1 MMESSYTD
9 RGVYTKAIHTLGTK
23 ATHTKGLRL
32 HRLIYLA
39 ANSKGVFLFSEYV
52 GPLLIQHLVLPL
64 DGF

>member
-39 ANSKGVFLFSEYV
+39 ANFSFNILYS
-52 GPLLIQHLVLPL
+52 HLMASNIEEVK
-64 DGF
+64 